1 MALLIDDGVN
11 INPSWTNV
19 IAISYDLGLNW
30 DTLNKAGMQISHTY
44 LVNPR
49 AYPYANS
56 ARIILKSPEGMDLF
70 SFDVQSLDA
79 TSPYAS
85 GAGAW
90 NDGLPSGLNN
100 AVAKISE
107 WL

>member
-1 MALLIDDGVN
+1 MGLLIDNGVN

-19 IAISYDLGLNW
+19 IAISYDGTNY
-30 DTLNKAGMQISHTY
+30 TTINKTGMQISHTY

-49 AYPYANS
+49 AYPYTNS

-85 GAGAW
+85 GVGAW